1 MKTKAKFSL
10 GEFLTFQQEQDS
22 TKREFFASIVSGVHA
37 PIDARRPGITA
48 SSLEIL
54 NEAKRQSAS
63 SWAGHNVRGLTSLS
77 VDKGAYRAFGLGL
90 HLRGTVLEA
99 NLTDLTE
106 AQLTWAASALKPL
119 IDVGLPDSALTARG
133 MGPELEERAL
143 SVHIP
148 NVDLMQPDFIYLTQ
162 VAKTIE
168 AMFEI
173 GVLAT
178 VEEFLWS
185 TTSP

>member
-22 TKREFFASIVSGVHA
+22 TKREFFSSIVSGVHA
-37 PIDARRPGITA
+37 PIDARRPGVSA
-48 SSLEIL
+48 SSLEVL

-63 SWAGHNVRGLTSLS
+63 AWAGHNVRGLTSLS

-99 NLTDLTE
+99 NLTDLSE
-106 AQLTWAASALKPL
+106 AQLSWAVSALKPL
-119 IDVGLPDSALTARG
+119 IEAGLPESILTARS
-133 MGPELEERAL
+133 MGLETEESAL

-148 NVDLMQPDFIYLTQ
+148 NVDLMQPDFPYLTQ
-162 VAKTIE
+162 VAKTVE
-168 AMFEI
+168 AMFEF

-178 VEEFLWS
+178 VEEFL
-185 TTSP
+185 